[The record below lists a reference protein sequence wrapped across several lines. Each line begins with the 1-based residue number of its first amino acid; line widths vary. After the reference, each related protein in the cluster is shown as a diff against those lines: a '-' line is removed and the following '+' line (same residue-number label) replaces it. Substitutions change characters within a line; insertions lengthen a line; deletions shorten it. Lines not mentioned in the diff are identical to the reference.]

1 MSSSGSQVTLCFP
14 DVSYHDD
21 YLTSDVYTISVT
33 RRTVRLLVPVCTSP
47 TSTRNHL
54 ADGDGPD
61 GEAYVGDGA
70 GHVLDGRACPDEFTP
85 IK

>member
-1 MSSSGSQVTLCFP
+1 MTSPVDESKPLSMVVRSSAHIWKHQSR
-14 DVSYHDD
+14 
-21 YLTSDVYTISVT
+21 TSDI
-33 RRTVRLLVPVCTSP
+33 RLRPQA
-47 TSTRNHL
+47 RNHL